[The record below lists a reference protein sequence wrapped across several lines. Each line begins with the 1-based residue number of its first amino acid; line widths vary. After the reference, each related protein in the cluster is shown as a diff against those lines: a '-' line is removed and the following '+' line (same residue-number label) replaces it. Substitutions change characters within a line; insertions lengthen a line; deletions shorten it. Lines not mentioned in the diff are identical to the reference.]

1 MNDQNTQ
8 PTDTK
13 NSNADEFYKEIED
26 SAGLTEDQ
34 LKVMSAVTEAQI
46 DSSERADE
54 MLKEMEEMADE
65 DDALD
70 E

>member
-8 PTDTK
+8 PAGTQ